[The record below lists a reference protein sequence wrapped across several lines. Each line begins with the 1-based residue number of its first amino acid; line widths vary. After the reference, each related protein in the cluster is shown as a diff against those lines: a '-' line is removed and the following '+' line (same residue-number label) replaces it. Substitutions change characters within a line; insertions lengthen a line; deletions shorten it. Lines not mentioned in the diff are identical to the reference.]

1 MNRERRKNINKVVE
15 EINNLISLLEET
27 KENLE
32 NIKSEEEEYYNN
44 IPENLQN
51 SINAENSLT
60 AQDTLDETIYQIDN
74 AIDCLT
80 DAISYCEEI

>member
-1 MNRERRKNINKVVE
+1 MNRARRKNIYKVVE
-15 EINNLISLLEET
+15 EINNLIGLLEET

-32 NIKSEEEEYYNN
+32 DIKSEEEEYYDN

-60 AQDTLDETIYQIDN
+60 AQDNLEEAIYKIDN